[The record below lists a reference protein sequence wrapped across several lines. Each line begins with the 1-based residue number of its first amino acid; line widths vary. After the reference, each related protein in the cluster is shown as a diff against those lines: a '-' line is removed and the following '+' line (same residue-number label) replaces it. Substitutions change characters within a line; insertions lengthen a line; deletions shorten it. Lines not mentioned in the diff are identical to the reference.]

1 MMRVALDAMGSDTC
15 PVPDV
20 AGAVLAAREY
30 KDTIILVGDEP
41 RIRAELAKHETSGLS
56 LEVVHASETITMEDK
71 ASTVGKLKPGSSMH
85 VGMNLVK
92 NKQADA
98 FVTAGNT
105 GAALSIATLYTLK
118 RIKGVK
124 RPSLSTVI
132 TLNGHSIICSDVG
145 ANADCKP
152 DWMLQFAIMSS
163 AYARFAFK
171 IENPRVALL
180 ANGEEESKGNEL
192 IRESARLIEASGLNF
207 VGNVEPKDLF
217 KGGVDV
223 VVADG
228 FVGNIL
234 IKTMEASTSTLVQII
249 RQEMLADI
257 PSKLGG
263 LLARPAFRRVRKA
276 IDPFE
281 TGGAPLL
288 GVDGVVI
295 IGHGRSNANAIK
307 NAIRQARTAVQG
319 NLIAAIREGVSST
332 AEAASEEL

>member
-1 MMRVALDAMGSDTC
+1 MRIALDAMGSDTC

-20 AGAVLAAREY
+20 AGAVIAAREY
-30 KDTIILVGDEP
+30 GDTIILVGDET
-41 RIRAELAKHETSGLS
+41 RVRAELGKHDTAGLS
-56 LEVVHASETITMEDK
+56 IEVVHAPDAVTMEDK
-71 ASTVGKLKPGSSMH
+71 PSTVGKLKPESSMH
-85 VGMNLVK
+85 VGMNLVRDGG
-92 NKQADA
+92 ADA

-105 GAALSIATLYTLK
+105 GAALSIATLFTLR
-118 RIKGVK
+118 RIRGVK
-124 RPSLSTVI
+124 RPALSTVI
-132 TLNGHSIICSDVG
+132 TLNGRSIICADVG

-152 DWMLQFAIMSS
+152 DWMLQFAIMAR
-163 AYARFAFK
+163 AYARFAFS
-171 IENPRVALL
+171 IDNPRVALL
-180 ANGEEESKGNEL
+180 SNGEEEGKGTDL
-192 IRESARLIEASGLNF
+192 IRESARLLEAADLNF
-207 VGNVEPKDLF
+207 IGNVEPKDLF

-234 IKTMEASTSTLVQII
+234 IKTMEASTSTLIQVI
-249 RQEMLADI
+249 RGELTADL
-257 PSKLGG
+257 PSKLGA

-332 AEAASEEL
+332 AEPASEQA